1 MPGHKG
7 FHQLSVYEEKQ
18 KNYKEALNLAKQAQA
33 DGWQGDW
40 EKRIERLS
48 KKLAS
53 HKIWFNQTAFQYLLY
68 IRNSAKDEL

>member
-1 MPGHKG
+1 MPGHRG

-18 KNYKEALNLAKQAQA
+18 KNYEEALNLAKQAQA

-40 EKRIERLS
+40 EKRIEPLS

-53 HKIWFNQTAFQYLLY
+53 HKV
-68 IRNSAKDEL
+68 